1 MTENSDLEIAMT
13 TIILNNAP
21 YGTELAYNGLR
32 LALALVKKGEQ
43 VRVFLLGDGVLCAL
57 ADQQTADGYYN
68 IERMLKS
75 LLKRGHEVF
84 Y

>member
-1 MTENSDLEIAMT
+1 MT
-13 TIILNNAP
+13 TIILNSAP
-21 YGTELAYNGLR
+21 YGAELAYNSLR
-32 LALALVKKGEQ
+32 LALALAKKGEQ

-57 ADQQTADGYYN
+57 NDQQTADGYYN
-68 IERMLKS
+68 IGRMLKS

>member
-1 MTENSDLEIAMT
+1 MTKNGNPEIAMT

-43 VRVFLLGDGVLCAL
+43 VRVFLLADGVQCAL
-57 ADQQTADGYYN
+57 ADQQTPDGYYN